1 MIGILAS
8 AVAHQPSSDST
19 QQAVGYPTL
28 FLLVSLG
35 SLVPVVP
42 TGAVVSSAAV
52 VAFHETEPV
61 ALAVVFAVASVAA
74 FLGDVALY
82 WLGLRGVRSRNGS
95 RWLRRLQERVDEGT
109 LARAERRLDEH
120 GAVVLVLSRLV
131 PAGRLPV
138 MVACLLAEMPLRRF
152 VRGDIPAC
160 LAWAAAYQ
168 VIGILGGSLFPEPW
182 QGVALAVGLTFAIA
196 AGPIVVRRFR
206 KPAPPDCPAPP
217 GEVRTSP
224 AGETR

>member
-1 MIGILAS
+1 MELLAS
-8 AVAHQPSSDST
+8 AATHQPASEST

-35 SLVPVVP
+35 SLIPVVP
-42 TGAVVSSAAV
+42 TGAVASGAAV
-52 VAFHETEPV
+52 VAFPESQPSPL
-61 ALAVVFAVASVAA
+61 ALVFAVAAVAA

-82 WLGLRGVRSRNGS
+82 WLGLRGVRSRGGS
-95 RWLRRLQERVDEGT
+95 RWLHRLQERVDEGT

-120 GAVVLVLSRLV
+120 GVVVLVLSRLV

-160 LAWAAAYQ
+160 LVWAAAYQ

-196 AGPIVVRRFR
+196 AGPVVVRRLR
-206 KPAPPDCPAPP
+206 RVPRPQVKEPAT
-217 GEVRTSP
+217 EVRASK
-224 AGETR
+224 AGESI

>member
-1 MIGILAS
+1 MIAFLAS
-8 AVAHQPSSDST
+8 AAANPPTSEST
-19 QQAVGYPTL
+19 QQAIGYPSL

-52 VAFHETEPV
+52 VAFHQSEPTL
-61 ALAVVFAVASVAA
+61 ALAGVFLVASFAA

-95 RWLRRLQERVDEGT
+95 RWLQRLQDRVDNTT
-109 LARAERRLDEH
+109 LEKAQNRLDQH
-120 GAVVLVLSRLV
+120 GAAVLVLSRLI
-131 PAGRLPV
+131 PAGRIPV
-138 MVACLLAEMPLRRF
+138 MVACLLGAMSLRRF

-168 VIGILGGSLFPEPW
+168 LIGILGGSLFPEPW
-182 QGVALAVGLTFAIA
+182 QGVALAVGLTFAVA
-196 AGPIVVRRFR
+196 AGPAAVRHFR
-206 KPAPPDCPAPP
+206 GK
-217 GEVRTSP
+217 
-224 AGETR
+224 